1 MKHQPYHIKRQ
12 AAQTVILLVL
22 AGSLLYASPVYG
34 EEKGLAGYWKFDE
47 ISGQVTKDSSP
58 GGIDGKIFG
67 NCLRAK
73 GVDGSCL
80 VFNGVDSY
88 VEIPA
93 SEKFQFSNGIT
104 VQFWVKPLKDQVGIA
119 YQNQSWMA
127 FLYNKR
133 VRRNVRRNK
142 GEKIGGFAIN
152 PKIGKWRYIFT
163 RQYPQFGKWY
173 HLAMTYDGKFA
184 KVYIN
189 GSVAGQYDID
199 KEHGNMAGQRE
210 RTGRLNTQKEPI
222 VIGKYLSPGEFFK
235 GSIDEFKIYT
245 RALSEK
251 EIKSCYQSTAKNLG
265 ENQKGKCSTTRRTT
279 ASVRGKDTL
288 TGHWR
293 LDKNL
298 LDSSGKANNGIWKGN
313 RPVSWSNSDGGLSAL
328 KLDARD
334 GYVEIPDSDSLN
346 PADAIS
352 VEMWLKLHSPGQ
364 VDTGLVAKWSTGS
377 TGYMLYLVPAHLM
390 WNHVRFYINGECIGQ
405 KTLLSTNKW
414 YHIVGTYSS
423 SANAT
428 NMKLYINGK
437 LETKRQKH
445 NSPYSPIKKDPRGL
459 FIGTYMGRGRSIANG
474 LIDEVRIY
482 NHALTAKEIK
492 AHYEKDYSRKRNDSS
507 R

>member
-1 MKHQPYHIKRQ
+1 MTYQPQNIKRQ
-12 AAQTVILLVL
+12 AVQAFILLILV
-22 AGSLLYASPVYG
+22 GSLLCTSPVYG
-34 EEKGLAGYWKFDE
+34 EEKGLVGYWKFDG
-47 ISGQVTKDSSP
+47 ISGRVTKDSSP

-67 NCLRAK
+67 NYLRAK

-93 SEKFQFSNGIT
+93 SKKFQFSKGIT

-127 FLYNKR
+127 FLYNKH
-133 VRRNVRRNK
+133 VRQNVRLNK
-142 GEKIGGFAIN
+142 GEKIGGFAIS
-152 PKIGKWRYIFT
+152 PKIGKWRYVFT
-163 RQYPQFGKWY
+163 RQYPELGKWY

-199 KEHGNMAGQRE
+199 EEHGNMAGQRE
-210 RTGRLNTQKEPI
+210 IMGQLKTQKEPI
-222 VIGKYLSPGEFFK
+222 FIGKYLSAGEFFK

-245 RALSEK
+245 RALSAK
-251 EIKSCYQSTAKNLG
+251 EIKSCYQSIAKNLG
-265 ENQKGKCSTTRRTT
+265 ENQKGKCSATQRTT
-279 ASVRGKDTL
+279 ARVRGKDAL
-288 TGHWR
+288 IGHWR
-293 LDKNL
+293 LDKDL
-298 LDSSGKANNGIWKGN
+298 LDSSEKANNGIWKGD
-313 RPVSWSNSDGGLSAL
+313 RPVPWSNLGGGLSAL
-328 KLDARD
+328 KIDGKD

-352 VEMWLKLHSPGQ
+352 VEMWLKLHSAGQ
-364 VDTGLVAKWSTGS
+364 TDKGLVAKWSTGS
-377 TGYMLYLVPAHLM
+377 TGYMLYLVPAHLK

-428 NMKLYINGK
+428 DMKLYVNGK
-437 LETKRQKH
+437 LETKHQKH

-459 FIGTYMGRGRSIANG
+459 FVGTYMGRERSIVDG
-474 LIDEVRIY
+474 LIDNVKIY

-492 AHYEKDYSRKRNDSS
+492 ARYEKGGSRKQAKSK
-507 R
+507 